1 MKSRMYFVI
10 PALLII
16 SSLGIILQNINPVKI
31 DFIHNRI
38 KKQAKGPDLRPS
50 EWSWIQRTYPH
61 YQYDE
66 DVYRNAFAQ
75 KRVMMNELNADY
87 IRKGKTIPKW
97 EFAGPMNIG
106 GRVVDIEFNPL
117 DPNIVYAGASTGGVF
132 KSTDMGN
139 TWFPIF
145 DSSPNIN
152 IGDIAVDPVNP
163 NIIFVGT
170 GEANG
175 GHNNFPGE
183 GIYKSTDAGNTW
195 TLKGL
200 EQTVSIGRIIVDHT
214 NPQNIYVAAVGSY
227 FSPNPERG
235 VYKSSDG
242 GDTWSKSLFISD
254 STGAID
260 LVMDPNNSNFLM
272 AAMWERVRR
281 PLTSRLYGASSGIF
295 ISSDGGTNW
304 QKLGQT
310 NGLPTGTNIGR
321 IGLAMSLSDPNIVYA
336 LYNNGNSYTGF
347 YKTTNKG
354 TNWVNADPSFGI
366 SEGTSNFSWYF
377 GQTRV
382 HPTNP
387 NIVYALDVAFMRSTN
402 SGTSWPIIYGTISGP
417 QQLHVDHH
425 ALAFHPTNPNYLL
438 SGNDGGINISTDAGV
453 TWSDPVHL
461 PATQFY
467 EIGLDY
473 LNPHRLYGGTQDNN
487 TIRTLTGNF
496 DDWDRILGGDGFYVT
511 VDYTNSNIIYAE
523 WQFGALSKST
533 NGGANFSWAMQ
544 GINTS
549 EPTNWST
556 PVIMDPNNNNVL
568 YYGTNRLYR
577 TTNAA
582 FSWSVISPNL
592 TNSNGTLR
600 LGTITTIAVAPSN
613 SNNIYVGTDD
623 ANVWVSIDN
632 GGNWTKISTPALP
645 QRWIT
650 RVVVD
655 PNAENILYV
664 TYSGLKW
671 HDPQPH
677 VFKTT
682 NYGNNWT
689 DISSNL
695 PDAPV
700 NAFAVDNNNP
710 QRLYLGNDIGV
721 FYSQNGGV
729 SWNVLGTDIPSVVI
743 NDMKIHPVTNELI
756 LGTHGRSMYKINI
769 DSITTS
775 IGNLGS
781 GIPEGFSLNQNYPN
795 PFNPSTTIKYSI
807 PFVSQVKLKVY
818 DLLGNEI
825 AILIDK
831 VLTKGEHSF
840 KFENSNLS
848 SGVYIYKLESKSSVG
863 KFQLSKKMLILK

>member
-1 MKSRMYFVI
+1 MKLKFFS
-10 PALLII
+10 LLLASII
-16 SSLGIILQNINPVKI
+16 VVSLGFLINTI
-31 DFIHNRI
+31 DPIKTDSIYNRI
-38 KKQAKGPDLRPS
+38 KKKVKGPDQRPS
-50 EWSWIQRTYPH
+50 EWSWVQRVFPH

-66 DVYRNAFAQ
+66 DAYRLAFEQ
-75 KRVMMNELNADY
+75 KKLMLNQQTANY
-87 IRKGKTIPKW
+87 LAKGKSIPTW
-97 EFAGPMNIG
+97 QFAGPINIG

-117 DPNIVYAGASTGGVF
+117 NPNIVYAGASTGGVF
-132 KSTDMGN
+132 KSTDMGL

-163 NIIFVGT
+163 NNIYVGT

-295 ISSDGGTNW
+295 ISSDGGTTW
-304 QKLGQT
+304 QKLGAET
-310 NGLPTGTNIGR
+310 GLPTGTNIGR
-321 IGLAMSLSDPNIVYA
+321 IGLAMSLSNSNIVYA
-336 LYNNGNSYTGF
+336 LYNNGSTYTGF

-354 TNWVNADPSFGI
+354 TNWVNADPSSGI
-366 SEGTSNFSWYF
+366 SEGTSTFSWYF

-382 HPTNP
+382 HPMDP
-387 NIVYALDVAFMRSTN
+387 NIVFALDVAFMRSTN
-402 SGTSWPIIYGTISGP
+402 SGTSWPIVYGYSGL

-487 TIRTLTGNF
+487 TIRTLTGNL

-523 WQFGALSKST
+523 SQFGNLGKST
-533 NGGANFSWAMQ
+533 NGGANFSWAME

-556 PVIMDPNNNNVL
+556 PVIMDPNHNNVL
-568 YYGTNRLYR
+568 YYGTNKLYR
-577 TTNAA
+577 TTNSAS
-582 FSWSVISPNL
+582 SWTAISTNL
-592 TNSNGTLR
+592 TNSDGTLR

-613 SNNIYVGTDD
+613 SNIIYVGTDD
-623 ANVWVSIDN
+623 ANIWISKYN
-632 GGNWTKISTPALP
+632 GADWTKISNSSLP
-645 QRWIT
+645 MRWIT

-655 PNAENILYV
+655 PNSESTLYV

-671 HDPQPH
+671 RDPQPH
-677 VFKTT
+677 VYKTT
-682 NYGNNWT
+682 NYGTTWT
-689 DISSNL
+689 NISSNL

-700 NAFAVDNNNP
+700 NAFAVDNSNP
-710 QRLYLGNDIGV
+710 NHLYLGNDIGV
-721 FYSQNGGV
+721 FYSHNGGA
-729 SWNVLGTDIPSVVI
+729 SWNVLGTDLPSVVI

-756 LGTHGRSMYKINI
+756 IGTHGRSMYKINI
-769 DSITTS
+769 DSISTS
-775 IGNLGS
+775 VENQNSFLLK
-781 GIPEGFSLNQNYPN
+781 GFALEQNYPN
-795 PFNPSTTIKYSI
+795 PFNPSTRIKYSI
-807 PFVSQVKLKVY
+807 PAVSQVKLKVF
-818 DLLGNEI
+818 DLLGNEVATI
-825 AILIDK
+825 VDK
-831 VLTKGEHSF
+831 VLNKGEYSIEF
-840 KFENSNLS
+840 SNSYLS
-848 SGVYIYKLESKSSVG
+848 SGVYLYKLEAKSSYG
-863 KFQLSKKMLILK
+863 KFISVKKMLFVK